1 HPGQARCLPSDQ
13 KPTRGLRAAP
23 GRHTVMRVWFTADL
37 HLGHANIIKFCS
49 RPFLSPEEQELARRD
64 SRSDFRLCD
73 ETVGRHDASLLG
85 AIKERVAVKD
95 GLWGLGDFCWGHMIE
110 ATEYRTRI
118 RCRNVHLVWGNHDH
132 RSIRPL
138 FTDAIEQGMIRVAGQ
153 EIWLNHYPMRSWNK
167 SFHGSWHLYGHVHGR
182 LTGEDVATGFTLTKD
197 VGVDAC
203 DYRPVSFE
211 DLQAY
216 MAPRIEKFRE
226 RKAAFLHSE
235 DEAGS
240 M

>member
-1 HPGQARCLPSDQ
+1 
-13 KPTRGLRAAP
+13 
-23 GRHTVMRVWFTADL
+23 MRVWFTADL

-49 RPFLSPEEQELARRD
+49 RPFLSPEEQALARRD
-64 SRSDFRLCD
+64 SRGDFRLCD
-73 ETVGRHDASLLG
+73 ETVRRHDDALLD
-85 AIKERVAVKD
+85 AINERVAETDV
-95 GLWGLGDFCWGHMIE
+95 LWILGDFCWGHMIE
-110 ATEYRTRI
+110 ATEYRNRI

-138 FTDAIEQGMIRVAGQ
+138 FTDTIEQGMIRVRGQ

-182 LTGEDVATGFTLTKD
+182 LSGEDVATGYTLTKD

-203 DYRPVSFE
+203 EYRPVSFE

-226 RKAAFLHSE
+226 CKAAFLHSE
-235 DEAGS
+235 DEGGNL
-240 M
+240 